1 MYQRQYTELQ
11 ELPGTMHF
19 GGDKDLLNLD
29 LQELRGTMHA
39 ENGGS
44 SNYARAL

>member
-1 MYQRQYTELQ
+1 
-11 ELPGTMHF
+11 MHF
-19 GGDKDLLNLD
+19 RGDKDLLNLD